1 MGYTTRFTRSWT
13 ITPPLSPAMKEF
25 LTKLANTRR
34 MKRRLPETIY
44 GVEGEY
50 FVDGVGH
57 RGQDDDD
64 TVLDSNTAPSTQ
76 PGLWCSWVPSKD
88 GKKLQWDGS
97 EKFYDY
103 IPWVQYLIQ
112 HILAPNGYV
121 LNGTVKWKGEDRKD
135 TGRIHIVNNVLS

>member
-1 MGYTTRFTRSWT
+1 MPRRASWRRRFSMGYTTRFTRSWT

-76 PGLWCSWVPSKD
+76 PGLW
-88 GKKLQWDGS
+88 
-97 EKFYDY
+97 F
-103 IPWVQYLIQ
+103 PWVQYLIQ